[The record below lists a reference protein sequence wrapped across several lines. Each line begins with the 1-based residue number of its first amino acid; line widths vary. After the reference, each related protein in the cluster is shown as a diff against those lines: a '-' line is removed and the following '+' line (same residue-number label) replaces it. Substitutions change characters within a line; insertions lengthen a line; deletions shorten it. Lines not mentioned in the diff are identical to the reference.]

1 MKIPYQIF
9 IALRYFKSKK
19 RHSGISI
26 NTIISIG
33 GVALGV
39 MTLIVVLSVMGGFH
53 EDLQEKILGVN
64 AHIIVQNYGGRLKDP
79 ESARAKINNTKGVVA
94 SSPFIYG
101 QVMLRHGD
109 RAHGIVIK
117 GILPAIETGTTDVL
131 KNLKKGKIENLN
143 RKEDESPGIII
154 GAELARN
161 LGLLIDDDIEVISP
175 VGEVGPLGMLPKMKK
190 FRLVGIFEAG
200 MYEYDSSLAFLNIHE
215 AGRFLNM
222 QDDVTGIEVKTS
234 DIYNAEEIAKEIEDS
249 LGAPYYAR
257 DWMQMNRNLF
267 SALKL
272 EKIVM
277 FIILTLI
284 ILVASFNIVSN
295 LIMIVMEKSREI
307 AILRAMGA
315 TGRGI
320 MSIFMI
326 HGLIIGIVGTF
337 IGVIGGFVLSQLLK
351 TYKFISL
358 PADVY
363 YLSYLP
369 VRMSPF
375 DFIVVPAA
383 AIIIS
388 FMATIYPSWQAARLD
403 PVEPLRYE

>member
-1 MKIPYQIF
+1 MPYQLF

-19 RHSGISI
+19 RNSGISI
-26 NTIISIG
+26 NTVISIG

-39 MTLIVVLSVMGGFH
+39 MTLLVVLSVMGGFH

-64 AHIIVQNYGGRLKDP
+64 AHIIVQNYGGRLKDADA
-79 ESARAKINNTKGVVA
+79 ARANINNIKGVVA

-109 RAHGIVIK
+109 RAHGIVMK
-117 GILPAIETGTTDVL
+117 GINPDIETGTTDIL
-131 KNLKKGKIENLN
+131 KNLKKGKAENLN

-154 GAELARN
+154 GSELARN
-161 LGLLIDDDIEVISP
+161 LGLFIDDEIEMISP

-190 FRLVGIFEAG
+190 FKVVGIFEAG
-200 MYEYDSSLAFLNIHE
+200 MYEYDSSLAFINIHE
-215 AGRFLNM
+215 AGKFLNM

-234 DIYNAEEIAKEIEDS
+234 DIYRAEEIAKEIEGS

-295 LIMIVMEKSREI
+295 LIMIVMEKAREI
-307 AILRAMGA
+307 AIMRAMGA

-326 HGLIIGIVGTF
+326 HGLIIGIVGTV
-337 IGVIGGFVLSQLLK
+337 IGVMGGFALSQILK
-351 TYKFISL
+351 TYKFITL
-358 PADVY
+358 PPDIY

-369 VRMSPF
+369 VRMNPF

-383 AIIIS
+383 AIFIS